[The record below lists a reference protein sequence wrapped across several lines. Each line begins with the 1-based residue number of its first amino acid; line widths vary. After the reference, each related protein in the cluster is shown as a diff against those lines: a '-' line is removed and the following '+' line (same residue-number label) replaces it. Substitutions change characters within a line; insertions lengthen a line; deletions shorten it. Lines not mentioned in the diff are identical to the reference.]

1 MLNRVA
7 RWLSGEESSAAGQ
20 VGGFDELQIC
30 AAALLVEAAHLDGEF
45 TDDERGAIAG
55 ALRRQFE
62 LSDDETESLIGE
74 AERVHSDAVEISRFT
89 RAVKALPH
97 ERRIEILEAM
107 WDVVLADG
115 DLHAY
120 EANLLRRVGGL
131 IYVSD
136 RENGEARQRAAARQG

>member
-1 MLNRVA
+1 MLNRVV
-7 RWLSGEESSAAGQ
+7 RWLGGEGTAAEDAT
-20 VGGFDELQIC
+20 GFDEVQIC
-30 AAALLVEAAHLDGEF
+30 AAALLVEAAHLDGDF
-45 TDDERGAIAG
+45 SDDERETIERG
-55 ALRRQFE
+55 LTQQFQLTAE
-62 LSDDETESLIGE
+62 EARSLLTE
-74 AERVHSDAVEISRFT
+74 AESVQGDAVEISRFT
-89 RAVKALPH
+89 RAVKSLPH

-136 RENGEARQRAAARQG
+136 RENGEARQRVMARKG